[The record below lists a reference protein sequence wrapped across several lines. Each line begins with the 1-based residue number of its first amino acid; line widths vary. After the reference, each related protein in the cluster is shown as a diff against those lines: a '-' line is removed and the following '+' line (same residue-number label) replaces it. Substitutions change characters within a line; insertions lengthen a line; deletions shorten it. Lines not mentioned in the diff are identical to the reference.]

1 MKKVL
6 TLIAVL
12 ATVCSCGKKIAEV
25 ENGVAYLD
33 LGLSQNDEVNI
44 TKAGVT
50 TVTVGDLNKWTVVVK
65 PAGGGE
71 AAYNGLASAL
81 MGTAITPG
89 DYNIEVYNY
98 ADDTAAANAEIGFGA
113 ARYYGKIESQ
123 NIKAGVNSVNIACG
137 TAQNARFKVTFNDSF
152 KGICSDDYSLT
163 TSADPVTIV
172 FNKNTA
178 GQLAYRAAESTVN
191 AKLYYTYNGEA
202 KNPDVSFRMGV
213 AATEKNVIITANN
226 NGTISISISYDDTF
240 TNADDTTIT
249 IDAAT
254 GEVATK

>member
-50 TVTVGDLNKWTVVVK
+50 TVTDLSKWTVVVTK
-65 PAGGGE
+65 VDDSSV
-71 AAYNGLASAL
+71 AYKGLASAL

-98 ADDTAAANAEIGFGA
+98 ADDTAAAQAESGFGA
-113 ARYYGKIESQ
+113 ARYYGKIE
-123 NIKAGVNSVNIACG
+123 NKTLTAGVNTVSIACE
-137 TAQNARFKVTFNDSF
+137 TAKNARFKVTFNSSF
-152 KGICSDDYSLT
+152 TGICSTDDYSLT
-163 TSADPVTIV
+163 TKETPVIA
-172 FNKNTA
+172 FNKGTA
-178 GQLAYRAAESTVN
+178 DKLAYRTAGSTVN
-191 AKLYYTYNGEA
+191 ATLHYTYNGKAE
-202 KNPDVSFRMGV
+202 NPDVSFIMGA

-240 TNADDTTIT
+240 GDGGSETIK

-254 GEVATK
+254 GKKIN

>member
-1 MKKVL
+1 MKKAL

-50 TVTVGDLNKWTVVVK
+50 PVTDLSKWTVVVT
-65 PAGGGE
+65 PVGGG
-71 AAYNGLASAL
+71 AAVYNDLASTL

-89 DYNIEVYNY
+89 NYKIEVYNY
-98 ADDTAAANAEIGFGA
+98 ADDAAAAAPESGFGA
-113 ARYYGKIESQ
+113 ARYYGKIDSQ
-123 NIKAGVNSVNIACG
+123 TVNAGVNSVNIACG
-137 TAQNARFKVTFNDSF
+137 TAKNARFKVTFNSSF
-152 KGICSDDYSLT
+152 TGICSTDDYSLT
-163 TSADPVTIV
+163 TKVAPVIA
-172 FNKNTA
+172 FNKGTDSK
-178 GQLAYRAAESTVN
+178 LAYRAAESTVT
-191 AKLYYTYNGEA
+191 ATLHYTYNGEA
-202 KNPDVSFRMGV
+202 KNPDVSFTMGA
-213 AATEKNVIITANN
+213 AATEKNVIVTAND

-240 TNADDTTIT
+240 TDAEDTTII

-254 GEVATK
+254 GNKQ

>member
-1 MKKVL
+1 MKKAL

-50 TVTVGDLNKWTVVVK
+50 TVTDYSKWTVVVTK
-65 PAGGGE
+65 VDNSSV
-71 AAYNGLASAL
+71 AYNGLASEL
-81 MGTAITPG
+81 MGTAIAPG
-89 DYNIEVYNY
+89 DYKIEVYNY
-98 ADDTAAANAEIGFGA
+98 ADDTAAAKAESGFGA
-113 ARYYGKIESQ
+113 ARYYGKIE
-123 NIKAGVNSVNIACG
+123 NKTLNAGVNSVNIACG

-202 KNPDVSFRMGV
+202 KNPDVSFTMGA